1 MVDKKGVH
9 VQRHTTASNFTCIY
23 MYACTY
29 TRKETQTHI
38 HTKTHKRTHTFT
50 IPYMHTLT

>member
-1 MVDKKGVH
+1 
-9 VQRHTTASNFTCIY
+9 